1 MTPHQT
7 LDFDSCYRAASA
19 RDMRFDGRF
28 YTAVTSTGIY
38 CRPICP
44 ARTPARR
51 NVRFYRHA
59 AAAEAAGFRPCRR
72 CRPELSPGDP
82 GWDVAADLVGRA
94 LRLIDDGVADEYG
107 VAGLAQR
114 LHVTERHL
122 LRLFTA
128 RLGAG
133 PLAVARTRRL
143 LLAKQLLTETAL
155 PITDVAFAA
164 GFGSVRQFNA
174 TMKEAYGFAPSELRT
189 SNGPLAAA
197 RRAPAPRAAGH
208 AVPGT
213 RLSAGPAADRDVQ
226 GTRPGDAQNTRPGDA
241 QGTRAGDAQGARLA
255 TATEPPAALTLR
267 LNHRAPYDAAT
278 LLGFLAARA
287 IPGMEEASPSGYR
300 RAVTGGSI
308 TLTPADGHVKLSV
321 TLDDTRHLAK
331 IVSRCRRL
339 LDLDADPVAIADAL
353 GATTLRALVA
363 TRPGLRVPG
372 AFDGFELAVR
382 AVVGQQVSVAGAR
395 TLLGRIVARA
405 GTPARPTPPGGG
417 IARPT
422 LPTDATE
429 RPTPPTDATE
439 RSTLPTDMTARST
452 PPADAP
458 QWSTPSADVTGGAG
472 ADGPFLLFPTAERL
486 AEADLSGLGLTGRR
500 VATLKALAEKTA
512 AGELDLDA
520 GADPA
525 ETAARLLEI
534 PGIGPWTTG
543 YIVMRA
549 LRDPDAWPDGDLGLR
564 RAMRALDIAE
574 DDVER
579 WRPWRAYAAMHLWS
593 SE

>member
-19 RDMRFDGRF
+19 RDTRFDGRF

-44 ARTPARR
+44 ARTPARQ

-107 VAGLAQR
+107 VAGLASR

-128 RLGAG
+128 QLGAG

-143 LLAKQLLTETAL
+143 LLAKQLLTETPL

-174 TMKEAYGFAPSELRT
+174 TMKEAYGFAPSDLRT
-189 SNGPLAAA
+189 TSGPLTRATSARTTDPGS
-197 RRAPAPRAAGH
+197 RRATSPRAT
-208 AVPGT
+208 PG
-213 RLSAGPAADRDVQ
+213 P
-226 GTRPGDAQNTRPGDA
+226 RPGGVTPGM
-241 QGTRAGDAQGARLA
+241 
-255 TATEPPAALTLR
+255 PAALTLR
-267 LNHRAPYDAAT
+267 LNYRPPYDAET
-278 LLGFLAARA
+278 LLGFLTARA
-287 IPGMEEASPSGYR
+287 IPGVEEVSPSCYR
-300 RAVTGGSI
+300 RAVPGGVIS
-308 TLTPADGHVKLSV
+308 LAPADGHVRLSV
-321 TLDDTRHLAK
+321 TLDDTRHLAR

-339 LDLDADPVAIADAL
+339 LDLDSDPGAIADAL
-353 GATTLRALVA
+353 STTALRPLVER
-363 TRPGLRVPG
+363 RPGLRVPG

-395 TLLGRIVARA
+395 TLLGRIAARA
-405 GTPARPTPPGGG
+405 GAPAKPCDIAARNGSPGGTTALTG
-417 IARPT
+417 APAQVGD
-422 LPTDATE
+422 DAGSV
-429 RPTPPTDATE
+429 PVSGD
-439 RSTLPTDMTARST
+439 
-452 PPADAP
+452 
-458 QWSTPSADVTGGAG
+458 
-472 ADGPFLLFPTAERL
+472 ADGPRLLFPTAERL

-500 VATLKALAEKTA
+500 VTTLKILAEKA
-512 AGELDLDA
+512 ASGELDLDG

-525 ETAARLLEI
+525 EAASRLMDI

-549 LRDPDAWPDGDLGLR
+549 LRDPDAWPADDLGLQ
-564 RAMRALDIAE
+564 RAMKALDIPE
-574 DDVER
+574 DDTER
-579 WRPWRAYAAMHLWS
+579 WRPWRAYAALHLWS
-593 SE
+593 SEKS